1 MPYIYM
7 SFTSSV
13 DIFCGIME
21 GLLERLLIRGVADPP
36 TVAGELTSLLE
47 SCDGISIAG
56 KVS

>member
-1 MPYIYM
+1 M

-47 SCDGISIAG
+47 SCDGNFQLQ
-56 KVS
+56 VR